1 MATVRKDVSPTG
13 PDIGRSV
20 AVGVIASALFFGGL
34 GSWATLAPLSSA
46 SLGIGVIAVE
56 GDRKT
61 VQHFEGGI
69 VAAIHVQDGD
79 RVAAGQLLVQLDK
92 THARAALDQ
101 LRARTHDAQARA
113 ARLLAERNG
122 KEKIEF
128 PVHLNNAQ
136 TAQIVAGE
144 RQIFATR
151 QRALRSRAG
160 ILEQR
165 IAQFEEEIGGLRGQI
180 AAESRQLQLIGEEIL
195 GLKSLVAKKLSG
207 SQRLLELQRR
217 SAEID
222 GNRARRIADIARAK
236 QNIAEERL
244 KILDLDT
251 TRSNE
256 VAAELREVQSLD
268 ADLTERMR
276 AANDVLERTDIK
288 APLAGSVVGLTVNT
302 VGGVI
307 TPGQALLD
315 IVPSDARLVVQAR
328 VQPEDIDT
336 VEPGLEAQVV
346 LTALNRRN
354 TPPISGQV
362 VSVSADR
369 LEDQRTGLPYF
380 LARIE
385 LPESTPQSPL
395 PELYPGMQAEVII
408 VTGKRTALD
417 YVLRPLTRA
426 FDRALRED

>member
-1 MATVRKDVSPTG
+1 
-13 PDIGRSV
+13 
-20 AVGVIASALFFGGL
+20 
-34 GSWATLAPLSSA
+34 
-46 SLGIGVIAVE
+46 
-56 GDRKT
+56 
-61 VQHFEGGI
+61 
-69 VAAIHVQDGD
+69 
-79 RVAAGQLLVQLDK
+79 
-92 THARAALDQ
+92 
-101 LRARTHDAQARA
+101 
-113 ARLLAERNG
+113 LLAERNG

-144 RQIFATR
+144 RQIYATR

>member
-1 MATVRKDVSPTG
+1 MAVIPKDTGPAG

-20 AVGVIASALFFGGL
+20 FVGVVVSALFFGGL
-34 GSWATLAPLSSA
+34 GGWATLAPLTSA
-46 SLGIGVIAVE
+46 SLGVGVLSVE

-69 VAAIHVQDGD
+69 VAAVSVQDGD
-79 RVAAGQLLVQLDK
+79 RVQAGQLLVQLDK
-92 THARAALDQ
+92 TRAKATLDQ
-101 LRARTHDAQARA
+101 LRARTNGAQARA
-113 ARLLAERNG
+113 ARLLAERNNSDS
-122 KEKIEF
+122 INF
-128 PVHLNNAQ
+128 PEHLDHTDAGE
-136 TAQIVAGE
+136 IVAGE

-151 QRALRSRAG
+151 QRALRSRAA

-165 IAQFEEEIGGLRGQI
+165 IAQFDEEIRGLRGQI
-180 AAESRQLQLIGEEIL
+180 TAESKQLELIGEEIA
-195 GLKSLVAKKLSG
+195 GLQSLVDKKLSG
-207 SQRLLELQRR
+207 SQRLLELRRR

-244 KILDLDT
+244 KILDLST

-256 VAAELREVQSLD
+256 VAAELREVQSLV
-268 ADLTERMR
+268 ADLNERIR
-276 AANDVLERTDIK
+276 AATDVLERTDIK

-315 IVPSDARLVVQAR
+315 IVPSDAHLVVQAR

-354 TPPISGQV
+354 TPPITGQV

-369 LEDQRTGLPYF
+369 LEDERTGLPYF

-385 LPESTPQSPL
+385 LPESTPQAPL
-395 PELYPGMQAEVII
+395 PDLYPGMQAEVIT
-408 VTGKRTALD
+408 VTGERTALD